1 MEDREMIQ
9 RIIEIMETP
18 GEDMTDG
25 ECLEEIC
32 ELIKTKYTVHGE
44 GNEWL
49 YSI

>member
-1 MEDREMIQ
+1 
-9 RIIEIMETP
+9 
-18 GEDMTDG
+18 MTDG

-32 ELIKTKYTVHGE
+32 ELIKTKYIVHGE

>member
-1 MEDREMIQ
+1 
-9 RIIEIMETP
+9 
-18 GEDMTDG
+18 MTDG

-44 GNEWL
+44 SNEWL